1 MPFDF
6 IENFEIQYNYGCGIH
21 FFNQKEN
28 TNIYIYIFFFF
39 KKNPAIPKSKSRK
52 FPYLF
57 FFSLCFSFLGTPQTS
72 WANGLCVELAYFYAQ
87 NDWGLKKKGLSQVNE
102 LCQCHLKWHNL
113 CYNLPM
119 WHVVNGRKMSTH
131 GSTII
136 PLPFTTRHMGKLWYK
151 HNSRL
156 VASCNYIYT

>member
-1 MPFDF
+1 MPFEF

-21 FFNQKEN
+21 LFNKRN
-28 TNIYIYIFFFF
+28 TNIF
-39 KKNPAIPKSKSRK
+39 KKKKPAITKSKSRK